1 MAPDRDEAVALDGR
15 TLGRR
20 GMETRRRLLDA
31 TEELLR
37 EKGLRD
43 LRVVDIARRV
53 GSSPATFYQY
63 FKDADEAVLVLAWD
77 IVDAVGPV
85 IDIIDGPW
93 EAEEG
98 LDRARRLIAAY
109 VELWDA
115 HHAVMQVRNLAAEE
129 GDRRFREARLASVQQ
144 LTDHL
149 CAKIGTFR
157 DAGRVSARLDP
168 YAAAA
173 SLVAMLER
181 VGAYHSDLER
191 YGLTPEAMIETP
203 ALIVYQTITG
213 THAA

>member
-1 MAPDRDEAVALDGR
+1 MGTDQDDAVALDGR

-20 GMETRRRLLDA
+20 GLETRRRLLDA

-37 EKGLRD
+37 ENGLRD

-63 FKDADEAVLVLAWD
+63 FKDADEAVLVLAWE
-77 IVDAVGPV
+77 VAEAVGPV
-85 IDIIDGPW
+85 VEIIDGSW
-93 EAEEG
+93 EADEG
-98 LDRARRLIAAY
+98 LDRARRLTTAY

-115 HHAVMQVRNLAAEE
+115 HHAVMRVRNLAADE

-144 LTDHL
+144 LTEHL
-149 CAKIGTFR
+149 CDKIAAFR
-157 DAGRVSARLDP
+157 EAGRVSSRIDP

-181 VGAYHSDLER
+181 VGAYHWDVER
-191 YGLTPEAMIETP
+191 FGPSPEAMIDTP
-203 ALIVYQTITG
+203 ALIVYQTVTG
-213 THAA
+213 SQAA

>member
-1 MAPDRDEAVALDGR
+1 MRAVQDDAVALDGR

-20 GMETRRRLLDA
+20 GMETRRRLLNA

-63 FKDADEAVLVLAWD
+63 FKDADEAVLVLAWEV
-77 IVDAVGPV
+77 VDAAEPIVE
-85 IDIIDGPW
+85 IIDGPW
-93 EAEEG
+93 EADAGIE
-98 LDRARRLIAAY
+98 RARRLIGAY
-109 VELWDA
+109 VDLWDE
-115 HHAVMQVRNLAAEE
+115 HHAVMLVRNLAAEE
-129 GDRRFREARLASVQQ
+129 GDRRFREARLASVRQ

-149 CAKIGTFR
+149 CAQIGAFR
-157 DAGRVSARLDP
+157 DAGQVSSRIDP

-181 VGAYHSDLER
+181 VGAYHSELER
-191 YGLTPEAMIETP
+191 FGPSPEAMIETP
-203 ALIVYQTITG
+203 AMIIFQTVTG
-213 THAA
+213 AHAA

>member
-1 MAPDRDEAVALDGR
+1 MGADHGDAVALDGR

-20 GMETRRRLLDA
+20 GTETRQRLLVA

-77 IVDAVGPV
+77 LVDAVGPV
-85 IDIIDGPW
+85 VEIIDGPW
-93 EAEEG
+93 DAEQG
-98 LDRARRLIAAY
+98 FDRARKLISAY
-109 VELWDA
+109 VDLWDS

-129 GDRRFREARLASVQQ
+129 GDQRFRDARVASVRQ

-149 CAKIGTFR
+149 CAVIGASQ
-157 DAGRVSARLDP
+157 DAGRVSARLDA

-173 SLVAMLER
+173 CLVAMLER
-181 VGAYHSDLER
+181 VCAYHFELER
-191 YGLTPEAMIETP
+191 FGLARDAMIDTP
-203 ALIVYQTITG
+203 AMIVYQTVTG
-213 THAA
+213 TQAA

>member
-1 MAPDRDEAVALDGR
+1 MGADRDDAVALDGR
-15 TLGRR
+15 ILGRR
-20 GMETRRRLLDA
+20 GMETRQRLLDA

-37 EKGLRD
+37 EKGLRE

-77 IVDAVGPV
+77 LVDAVGPV
-85 IDIIDGPW
+85 VEIIDGPW
-93 EAEEG
+93 DAEQG
-98 LDRARRLIAAY
+98 FARARQLISAY
-109 VELWDA
+109 VDLWDS

-129 GDRRFREARLASVQQ
+129 GDRRFRDARVASVRQ

-149 CAKIGTFR
+149 RAVIAGSQ

-181 VGAYHSDLER
+181 VGAYHSELER
-191 YGLTPEAMIETP
+191 FGLAREAMIDTP
-203 ALIVYQTITG
+203 AMIVYQTVTG
-213 THAA
+213 TQAA